1 MNIAVV
7 FPGQGSQR
15 LGMGA
20 DLAAEFPEAKV
31 LFDEASEALGYDM
44 LALCAVGPE
53 ERLRLTEYTQ
63 PAILTVSVA
72 AYQVWRR
79 RSGIS
84 PICTAG
90 HSLGEYSALVAA
102 GMLRFSDAVRLV
114 SIRGRAMQ
122 NAVPVG
128 QGEMAAVLGLSA
140 EDVSSLCAEA
150 AQGEIVAPA
159 NFNAPGQIVISGHT
173 KAVARAAG
181 LAKQRGAKRVL
192 PLDVSAPFHCALMAP
207 AAAELSGALRGVEF
221 FKPAFPVIA
230 NVDTGFYTGTGDD
243 ARKRLTDQVCAPV
256 LWEECVKRIA
266 SAGATHTL
274 ECGPGKVVNALV
286 KRIAP
291 QMGLLNVE
299 KVADFGAP
307 VTA

>member
-20 DLAAEFPEAKV
+20 DLAAEFAEAKL

-44 LALCAVGPE
+44 LALCALGPE
-53 ERLRLTEYTQ
+53 ARLRLTEYTQ

-72 AYQVWRR
+72 AYQVWRK
-79 RSGIS
+79 RSGVT
-84 PICTAG
+84 PMCAAG

-102 GMLRFSDAVRLV
+102 GMLRFSDAVKLV

-140 EDVSSLCAEA
+140 EDVSRVCAEA

-173 KAVARAAG
+173 QAVARAADI
-181 LAKQRGAKRVL
+181 AKQRGAKRVL

-207 AAAELSGALRGVEF
+207 AAAELSRALRGVEF
-221 FKPAFPVIA
+221 FKPAFTVIA
-230 NVDTGFYTGTGDD
+230 NVDTQAYTGTAED

-256 LWEECVKRIA
+256 LWEECVKQIA
-266 SAGATHTL
+266 AGGATHTL
-274 ECGPGKVVNALV
+274 ECGPGKVVSALV

-291 QMGLLNVE
+291 QLALLNVE
-299 KVADFGAP
+299 KVSDFDAP

>member
-1 MNIAVV
+1 MRIAVV

-20 DLAAEFPEAKV
+20 DLAAGFPDAKL

-44 LALCAVGPE
+44 LTLCTSGPE
-53 ERLRLTEYTQ
+53 DQLRLTEFTQ

-72 AYQVWRR
+72 AYRVWQK
-79 RSGIS
+79 RSGLT
-84 PICTAG
+84 PMCAAG

-102 GMLRFSDAVRLV
+102 GMLRFVDAVRLV

-128 QGEMAAVLGLSA
+128 QGVMAAVLGLSA
-140 EDVSSLCAEA
+140 DDVSLVCAEA
-150 AQGEIVAPA
+150 AQGETVAPA
-159 NFNAPGQIVISGHT
+159 NFNAPGQIVISGHS
-173 KAVARAAG
+173 KAVARAADI
-181 LAKQRGAKRVL
+181 AKSKGAKRVL

-207 AAAELSGALRGVEF
+207 AAAELSRALDGIEF
-221 FKPAFPVIA
+221 SKPAFPVIA
-230 NVDTGFYTGTGDD
+230 NVDTGYYSGSASD
-243 ARKRLTDQVCAPV
+243 ARRRLTEQVCAPV
-256 LWEECVKRIA
+256 RWEECVHRIV
-266 SAGATHTL
+266 SSGATHTL

-291 QMGLLNVE
+291 QLHLLNVE
-299 KVADFGAP
+299 RVTDLDTS